1 VDTFPKRFGDIR
13 SRLAEPATPVTFFRV
28 CKALALMWEEDPGRV
43 NGEVVPYLD
52 AHRHHWPEEMRTH
65 PAFWEK
71 LWLGE
76 ERVRFGPL
84 CLISKLDLS
93 FRKLGGLAPERIAAA
108 RDLEEMTSL
117 DLRSNDL
124 EDELLAPLADAKH
137 LGRLE
142 DLDLGDNLMLISPG
156 AVLDLEN
163 LRILKL
169 MHTGVQDS
177 FLELLAAKPNL
188 KLEQLWLTRTS
199 ITEAGL
205 RALLEADGLE
215 NLRRLDITGL
225 TLDYDS
231 AYTLEKAFV
240 GRWPHLELTRG
251 R

>member
-1 VDTFPKRFGDIR
+1 
-13 SRLAEPATPVTFFRV
+13 
-28 CKALALMWEEDPGRV
+28 
-43 NGEVVPYLD
+43 
-52 AHRHHWPEEMRTH
+52 
-65 PAFWEK
+65 
-71 LWLGE
+71 
-76 ERVRFGPL
+76 
-84 CLISKLDLS
+84 
-93 FRKLGGLAPERIAAA
+93 
-108 RDLEEMTSL
+108 MTSL